1 MVPFSYAAARGIQSA
16 FDLASRKGAMFIAGG
31 TDMLQLLQDDV
42 VTPATVVDLNRLPF
56 AGIRMEDG
64 GAHIGALTRLSD
76 IADDTNVQRDY
87 PLLVQALR
95 ETASPQVR
103 NMATAGGNLLQRTR
117 CLYFRDKAAPCN
129 RRSPGSGCGAMD
141 GQNRMSAILGGSEHC
156 IAAYP
161 GDMAAALVALDAT
174 VHVHGPDGPRHVH
187 IEDLHRL
194 PEDRPDFETNLLPGE
209 IITAIALPPSGSAA
223 HSHYLKL
230 RDRASF
236 EWALVG
242 VAVAL
247 EMDGDTVR
255 RARLAATGV
264 GTTPWRLAHVE
275 RSLTGRQLDLQ
286 AARSASTVA
295 AEGASPRPG
304 NAFKVTLLKR
314 AVERAILSAGGLA

>member
-1 MVPFSYAAARGIQSA
+1 MPFSYAAAGGIESA
-16 FDLASRKGAMFIAGG
+16 FDLSSRKGAMFIAGG

-42 VTPATVVDLNRLPF
+42 VNAATLVDINRLPF
-56 AGIRMEDG
+56 AGIQMEGG
-64 GAHIGALTRLSD
+64 GARIGALTRLND
-76 IADDTNVQRDY
+76 IADDANMQRDY

-117 CLYFRDKAAPCN
+117 CLYFREKSAPCN
-129 RRSPGSGCGAMD
+129 RRAPGTGCGAMD
-141 GQNRMSAILGGSEHC
+141 GQNRMNAILGGSSDC

-161 GDMAAALVALDAT
+161 GDMAAALLALDAS
-174 VHVHGPDGPRHVH
+174 VHVQGPGGQRVLHV
-187 IEDLHRL
+187 EALHRM
-194 PEDRPDFETNLLPGE
+194 PEERPDFETNLLPDE
-209 IITAIALPPSGSAA
+209 IITAITLPPSSSAR
-223 HSHYLKL
+223 HSHYLKV

-255 RARLAATGV
+255 RARLGATGV
-264 GTTPWRLAHVE
+264 ATTPWRLVHVE
-275 RSLTGRQLDLQ
+275 RALTGKQLDMQ
-286 AARSASTVA
+286 CARAASTVA
-295 AEGASPRPG
+295 AEGAAPRPG
-304 NAFKVTLLKR
+304 NEFKVTLLKR

>member
-1 MVPFSYAAARGIQSA
+1 MTPFSYAAAGGVQSA
-16 FDLASRKGAMFIAGG
+16 IDLVVRKNAMFIAGG

-42 VTPATVVDLNRLPF
+42 VTPASVVDINRLPY
-56 AGIRMEDG
+56 AGIRMQG
-64 GAHIGALTRLSD
+64 RGAQIGALTHLSD
-76 IADDTNVQRDY
+76 IADDANMQRDY

-117 CLYFRDKAAPCN
+117 CLYFRDQAAPCN
-129 RRSPGSGCGAMD
+129 KRVPGSGCGAMD
-141 GQNRMSAILGGSEHC
+141 GQNRMNAILGGSEHC

-161 GDMAAALVALDAT
+161 GDMAAALVALDASM
-174 VHVHGPDGPRHVH
+174 HVRGPDGARHIH

-194 PEDRPDFETNLLPGE
+194 PEDRPDFETNLLPSE
-209 IITAIALPPSGSAA
+209 IITAIVLPASRGAT

-264 GTTPWRLAHVE
+264 ATTPWRLSHVE
-275 RSLTGRQLDLQ
+275 RSLTGQRLDLQ
-286 AARSASTVA
+286 AARGAGEVA
-295 AEGASPRPG
+295 AESANPRPG

>member
-1 MVPFSYAAARGIQSA
+1 MTPFSYAAAGGVQSA
-16 FDLASRKGAMFIAGG
+16 FDLVARRNAMFIAGG

-42 VTPATVVDLNRLPF
+42 VTPATVVDINRLPYG
-56 AGIRMEDG
+56 GIQLHER
-64 GAHIGALTRLSD
+64 GAEIGALTRLSD
-76 IADDTNVQRDY
+76 IADDANMQREF

-117 CLYFRDKAAPCN
+117 CLYFRDKVAPCN
-129 RRSPGSGCGAMD
+129 RRAPGCGCGAMN
-141 GQNRMSAILGGSEHC
+141 GRNRMNAILGGSDQC

-161 GDMAAALVALDAT
+161 GDMAAALVALDASL
-174 VHVHGPDGPRHVH
+174 HVRGPDGIRQVH

-209 IITAIALPPSGSAA
+209 IITAIALPANQSAA

-264 GTTPWRLAHVE
+264 GTVPWRLSHVE

-286 AARSASTVA
+286 TARSAATVA

-304 NAFKVTLLKR
+304 NAFKVPLLKR

>member
-16 FDLASRKGAMFIAGG
+16 FDLASGKGAMFIAGG
-31 TDMLQLLQDDV
+31 TDMMQLLQDDV
-42 VTPATVVDLNRLPF
+42 VTPATVVDINRLPF
-56 AGIRMEDG
+56 AGIQMTDG
-64 GAHIGALTRLSD
+64 GARIGALTHLSD
-76 IADDTNVQRDY
+76 IADDANMQRSY
-87 PLLVQALR
+87 PLLVQAIR

-129 RRSPGSGCGAMD
+129 RRAPGTGCGAMD
-141 GQNRMSAILGGSEHC
+141 GQNRMNAILGGSDHC

-161 GDMAAALVALDAT
+161 GDMAAALVALDAS
-174 VHVHGPDGPRHVH
+174 VHVHGPAGQRHVH

-209 IITAIALPPSGSAA
+209 IITAIDLPESRAD

-264 GTTPWRLAHVE
+264 GTVPWRLSYVE
-275 RSLTGRQLDLQ
+275 RSLIGRRLNLPT
-286 AARSASTVA
+286 ARSASTVA

-304 NAFKVTLLKR
+304 NEFKVTLLKR

>member
-1 MVPFSYAAARGIQSA
+1 
-16 FDLASRKGAMFIAGG
+16 MFIAGG

-42 VTPATVVDLNRLPF
+42 VTPATVVDINRLPY
-56 AGIRMEDG
+56 AGIQMLES
-64 GAHIGALTRLSD
+64 GAQIGALTRLANV
-76 IADDTNVQRDY
+76 ADDANMQRAY

-129 RRSPGSGCGAMD
+129 RRAPGSGCGAMD

-161 GDMAAALVALDAT
+161 GDMAAALVALDAS
-174 VHVHGPDGPRHVH
+174 VHVHGPDGPRRIH

-209 IITAIALPPSGSAA
+209 IITAIALPESRSAT

-264 GTTPWRLAHVE
+264 ATTPWRLPHVE
-275 RSLTGRQLDLQ
+275 RSLTGQRLDLQ
-286 AARSASTVA
+286 AARAAAMVA
-295 AEGASPRPG
+295 AEGANPRPG
-304 NAFKVTLLKR
+304 NEFKVILLKR